1 VAEEAIRQVLPT
13 ATGFAAREAIAALRK
28 RHVEIAPLLRRAG
41 LSEHELALAEN
52 DGSPTGHRISA
63 VSQVKFLD
71 YAAEAMNDSAFGLH
85 LAGQIDPRD
94 AGIFFYASS
103 AASDVGEALALYS
116 RYGRITNEAVRQRL
130 TSRPG
135 GAVLEIEFAGL
146 PRYAARHN
154 TEFILGGYKMAL
166 RAVTGRNVSPT
177 TVAFSHN
184 RNSDLREFERFFGCP
199 VEFGADTNLLALTD
213 DVLRIPL
220 LTAEPK
226 LLRALRPLCDMAA
239 KERNTPT
246 GSLRAA
252 VENEAEKLLPHGKA
266 KAQTV
271 AKNLALS
278 VRTLSRRLADEG
290 TTYAEIVDDLR
301 RSLALQYLK
310 EPGMSVSQIAWLLGY
325 EGSTSFNHAFRRWTG
340 QSPSAA
346 RNQKLLSTPLA

>member
-1 VAEEAIRQVLPT
+1 VAKETTTQVLPT
-13 ATGFAAREAIAALRK
+13 ATGFAAREAISMLRK
-28 RHVEIAPLLRRAG
+28 HHVEIAPLLRRAG
-41 LSEHELALAEN
+41 LSEHDLALAEA

-63 VSQVKFLD
+63 VAQVKFLD

-94 AGIFFYASS
+94 VGIFFYVGS

-116 RYGRITNEAVRQRL
+116 RYCRIANEAGRL
-130 TSRPG
+130 KLTPRPG
-135 GAVLEIEFAGL
+135 GAALEIEFAGL
-146 PRYAARHN
+146 PSYAARQN
-154 TEFILGGYKMAL
+154 MEFVLGCFRIAL
-166 RAVTGRNVSPT
+166 RAITGRNVTPT

-184 RNSDLREFERFFGCP
+184 RNSGLREFDRFFGCP
-199 VEFGADTNLLALTD
+199 VEFGAQATLVALTD
-213 DVLRIPL
+213 DALRIPL
-220 LTAEPK
+220 LTADPK
-226 LLRALRPLCDMAA
+226 LLHALRPFCDMAA
-239 KERNTPT
+239 EERNTGNGT
-246 GSLRAA
+246 LRSA
-252 VENEAEKLLPHGKA
+252 VEKEAERLLPHGKA

-290 TTYAEIVDDLR
+290 TTYAEVVDQLR

-310 EPGMSVSQIAWLLGY
+310 EPGISLSQIAWLLGY

-346 RNQKLLSTPLA
+346 RNQRLLTAPLA